1 VYFKTNESF
10 DRIQEGIV
18 EGELVAIMSLKNEL
32 VAIGIAKMNSQ
43 KMYEAFYLEL
53 LFHKLYK
60 DVIRLSKEN
69 LKHDLHECE

>member
-1 VYFKTNESF
+1 
-10 DRIQEGIV
+10 
-18 EGELVAIMSLKNEL
+18 MSLKNEL

-53 LFHKLYK
+53 LSTNFIK
-60 DVIRLSKEN
+60 DVIRLLSKEN